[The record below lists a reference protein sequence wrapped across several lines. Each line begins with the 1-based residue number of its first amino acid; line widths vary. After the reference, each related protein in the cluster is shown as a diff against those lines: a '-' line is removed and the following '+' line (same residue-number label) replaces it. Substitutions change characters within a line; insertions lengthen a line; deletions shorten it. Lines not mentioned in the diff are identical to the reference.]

1 MTDVFYNKNSKK
13 FYCAKCDFVCSKLSL
28 WNKHISTY
36 KHANTDAILTQNS
49 CFNNKINKKTYDCIC
64 GKIYNHRQSLFSH
77 KKICFEGDNII
88 IDQEPI
94 KSHFIPPPID
104 LNLIMEV
111 IKQNHD
117 FKEMLFEQNKQMLE
131 QNKHNQEL
139 QKQMLDIAK
148 NTGNTTISN
157 NINNN
162 NSHNKQFNLNFFLN
176 ETCKDAMNITEFIN
190 SLQIQLDD
198 LEYTG
203 DNGYVAGVS
212 KIFLQ
217 ELNQLDVCKR
227 PIHCSDAK
235 REIFHIKNNENQWEK
250 ERVLLIKMIKQ
261 ITTQNIILLTTW
273 REAHPGCE
281 GYYHKLNDRYLK
293 ITGEAL
299 GSADDAVEL
308 RNFNKIIANVARA
321 TLIDKQHF

>member
-1 MTDVFYNKNSKK
+1 MITNLVPKSSE
-13 FYCAKCDFVCSKLSL
+13 CLLKCDICDYNTSRKSQYDRHLLTS
-28 WNKHISTY
+28 KHI
-36 KHANTDAILTQNS
+36 I
-49 CFNNKINKKTYDCIC
+49 NNKLITPNVQI
-64 GKIYNHRQSLFSH
+64 KIYECENCGNQYKYQSGLCAH
-77 KKICFEGDNII
+77 KKKCIQEENIINVQTDNI
-88 IDQEPI
+88 EPI
-94 KSHFIPPPID
+94 KPFTPTIDIEGLTNMFID
-104 LNLIMEV
+104 T
-111 IKQNHD
+111 IKQN
-117 FKEMLFEQNKQMLE
+117 
-131 QNKHNQEL
+131 QEF
-139 QKQMLDIAK
+139 QKQMFEMMKDNMAS
-148 NTGNTTISN
+148 TTISN
-157 NINNN
+157 SNNTT
-162 NSHNKQFNLNFFLN
+162 NSHNKQFNLQFFLN

-190 SLQIQLDD
+190 SLHLQLDD

-217 ELNQLDVCKR
+217 ELNQLDICKR

-308 RNFNKIIANVARA
+308 RNFNKIIANVAKA
-321 TLIDKQHF
+321 TLIDKHNNN

>member
-1 MTDVFYNKNSKK
+1 MITQNYPNYPIFFCKKCQFKTSNKKDYNRHLLTS
-13 FYCAKCDFVCSKLSL
+13 
-28 WNKHISTY
+28 KHINNNEIVIKTPEHICINCGNQY
-36 KHANTDAILTQNS
+36 K
-49 CFNNKINKKTYDCIC
+49 Y
-64 GKIYNHRQSLFSH
+64 QSGLCAH
-77 KKICFEGDNII
+77 KKKCIQEENIINVQTDNI
-88 IDQEPI
+88 EPI
-94 KSHFIPPPID
+94 KPFTPTIDIEGLTNMFID
-104 LNLIMEV
+104 T
-111 IKQNHD
+111 IKQN
-117 FKEMLFEQNKQMLE
+117 
-131 QNKHNQEL
+131 QEF
-139 QKQMLDIAK
+139 QKQMFEMMKDNMAS
-148 NTGNTTISN
+148 TTISN
-157 NINNN
+157 SNNTT
-162 NSHNKQFNLNFFLN
+162 NSHNKQFNLQFFLN

-190 SLQIQLDD
+190 SLHLQLDD

-217 ELNQLDVCKR
+217 ELNQLDICKR

-299 GSADDAVEL
+299 GSADDVVEL
-308 RNFNKIIANVARA
+308 RNFNKIIANVAKA
-321 TLIDKQHF
+321 TLIDKRF

>member
-1 MTDVFYNKNSKK
+1 MATNGNAKNCSNFDCIICDYHTSKNSNYIKHLMTAK
-13 FYCAKCDFVCSKLSL
+13 HKIYEKTSNFSTKAYTCDYCFKIYKDRTGL
-28 WNKHISTY
+28 WKH
-36 KHANTDAILTQNS
+36 
-49 CFNNKINKKTYDCIC
+49 NKKC
-64 GKIYNHRQSLFSH
+64 KIKPIEQQIQATNYENQ
-77 KKICFEGDNII
+77 EGNNNII
-88 IDQEPI
+88 VEQTPL
-94 KSHFIPPPID
+94 IPPTID
-104 LNLIMEV
+104 INLIMEV
-111 IKQNHD
+111 IKQNQE
-117 FKEMLFEQNKQMLE
+117 FKEMLFEQCKQ
-131 QNKHNQEL
+131 NHDL

-157 NINNN
+157 SNN
-162 NSHNKQFNLNFFLN
+162 NSNNKQFNLQFFLN

-308 RNFNKIIANVARA
+308 RNFNKIIANVAKA

>member
-1 MTDVFYNKNSKK
+1 MEANINPTNIPKYICEYCNLISNNKK
-13 FYCAKCDFVCSKLSL
+13 DF
-28 WNKHISTY
+28 NKHLLTS
-36 KHANTDAILTQNS
+36 KHIKHTNILTNANEISQE
-49 CFNNKINKKTYDCIC
+49 IPLREIICIC
-64 GKIYNHRQSLFSH
+64 GKKYKHMSSLCKH
-77 KKICFEGDNII
+77 KKMCNLNIQEDNII
-88 IDQEPI
+88 IEQPNL
-94 KSHFIPPPID
+94 IPPTID

-131 QNKHNQEL
+131 QIKHNQEL

-157 NINNN
+157 SNN
-162 NSHNKQFNLNFFLN
+162 NSNNKQFNLQFFLN

-308 RNFNKIIANVARA
+308 RNFNKIIANVAKA

>member
-1 MTDVFYNKNSKK
+1 MEMEINKTPKNASKYICENCDFKCSKK
-13 FYCAKCDFVCSKLSL
+13 CEWVRHTITP
-28 WNKHISTY
+28 KH
-36 KHANTDAILTQNS
+36 KNNVNG
-49 CFNNKINKKTYDCIC
+49 NNKEIMEIKKTPVLNYECNYC
-64 GKIYNHRQSLFSH
+64 GKEYRQYSGLWKH
-77 KKICFEGDNII
+77 KKNCFQEENLII
-88 IDQEPI
+88 ESPPL
-94 KSHFIPPPID
+94 IPPAID

-111 IKQNHD
+111 IKQNHE

-131 QNKHNQEL
+131 QNRQNQEL

-148 NTGNTTISN
+148 NTGNTNISN
-157 NINNN
+157 NINN
-162 NSHNKQFNLNFFLN
+162 NSHNKQFNLQFFLN

-217 ELNQLDVCKR
+217 ELNQLDICKR

-299 GSADDAVEL
+299 GSADDVVEL
-308 RNFNKIIANVARA
+308 RNFNKIIANVAKA

>member
-1 MTDVFYNKNSKK
+1 MPKNADKY
-13 FYCAKCDFVCSKLSL
+13 YCKMCNFKCSKLSN
-28 WNKHISTY
+28 WNTHIITSKHISSVTGY
-36 KHANTDAILTQNS
+36 INDINIMPKNANGFT
-49 CFNNKINKKTYDCIC
+49 CHC
-64 GKIYNHRQSLFSH
+64 GKNYNHSSGLWRH
-77 KKICFEGDNII
+77 KKICVQEESII
-88 IDQEPI
+88 IEPQHI
-94 KSHFIPPPID
+94 QSPFIPPPID

-131 QNKHNQEL
+131 QNRHNQEL
-139 QKQMLDIAK
+139 QKQMIDIAK
-148 NTGNTTISN
+148 NSGNTTISN
-157 NINNN
+157 NVN

-217 ELNQLDVCKR
+217 ELNQLDICKR

-308 RNFNKIIANVARA
+308 RNFNKIIANVAKA

>member
-1 MTDVFYNKNSKK
+1 MTKDFTQDLHFFICEKCCFETSNKKDYTRHLFTRKHLILYNTNKNYPIYPLKNYDCECGKK
-13 FYCAKCDFVCSKLSL
+13 YKHQSSL
-28 WNKHISTY
+28 WN
-36 KHANTDAILTQNS
+36 
-49 CFNNKINKKTYDCIC
+49 
-64 GKIYNHRQSLFSH
+64 H
-77 KKICFEGDNII
+77 KKKCNIEKQIENII
-88 IDQEPI
+88 MDQQPI

-111 IKQNHD
+111 IKQNHE
-117 FKEMLFEQNKQMLE
+117 FKEMLFEQNKQMLD

-148 NTGNTTISN
+148 NTGNTNISN
-157 NINNN
+157 NNNN
-162 NSHNKQFNLNFFLN
+162 NINSNNKQFNLNFFLN

-190 SLQIQLDD
+190 SLQLQLDD

-308 RNFNKIIANVARA
+308 RNFNKIIANVAKA

>member
-1 MTDVFYNKNSKK
+1 MLFDEKPAKKNICDICDYKCYKQSDMIKHLSTGKHKKMKNAIKNGENANILEKNSP
-13 FYCAKCDFVCSKLSL
+13 
-28 WNKHISTY
+28 KHNI
-36 KHANTDAILTQNS
+36 
-49 CFNNKINKKTYDCIC
+49 CEC
-64 GKIYNHRQSLFSH
+64 GKWYNHYTSLSRH
-77 KKICFEGDNII
+77 KKKCNLSIQEENII
-88 IDQEPI
+88 IKTP
-94 KSHFIPPPID
+94 SLIPPAID

-111 IKQNHD
+111 IKQNHE

-131 QNKHNQEL
+131 HSQEL

-148 NTGNTTISN
+148 NSGNT
-157 NINNN
+157 NINNNTNN

-190 SLQIQLDD
+190 SLHLQLDD

-217 ELNQLDVCKR
+217 ELNQLDICKR

-308 RNFNKIIANVARA
+308 RNFNKIIANVAKA
-321 TLIDKQHF
+321 TLIDKHNNN

>member
-1 MTDVFYNKNSKK
+1 MVDKLCDKMCPTQYYCERCDFKCSKK
-13 FYCAKCDFVCSKLSL
+13 WHWSRHLTSS
-28 WNKHISTY
+28 KHINVDITISQCDKCVKCY
-36 KHANTDAILTQNS
+36 K
-49 CFNNKINKKTYDCIC
+49 CIC
-64 GKIYNHRQSLFSH
+64 GKEYNHRQSLSLH
-77 KKICFEGDNII
+77 KKKCNQPNINQEENVI
-88 IDQEPI
+88 IEQ
-94 KSHFIPPPID
+94 SHFIPPPID

-131 QNKHNQEL
+131 QVKQNQEL
-139 QKQMLDIAK
+139 QKQVLDIAK
-148 NTGNTTISN
+148 NSGNTTISN
-157 NINNN
+157 NINSN
-162 NSHNKQFNLNFFLN
+162 NKQFNLQFFLN

-190 SLQIQLDD
+190 SLKLQLDD

-227 PIHCSDAK
+227 PIHCSDIK

-299 GSADDAVEL
+299 GSADDVVEL
-308 RNFNKIIANVARA
+308 RNFNKIIANVAKA
-321 TLIDKQHF
+321 TLIDKHNF

>member
-1 MTDVFYNKNSKK
+1 MDINKVPKSSGLFNCKICHYNTSRKSQYDRHIMTSKHHIQ
-13 FYCAKCDFVCSKLSL
+13 AKWYENDINLIMKVPAPNNEKFVCKCG
-28 WNKHISTY
+28 KEY
-36 KHANTDAILTQNS
+36 KHTSGLW
-49 CFNNKINKKTYDCIC
+49 
-64 GKIYNHRQSLFSH
+64 RH
-77 KKICFEGDNII
+77 KKICFQEENII
-88 IDQEPI
+88 IEQSP
-94 KSHFIPPPID
+94 FIPPPID

-111 IKQNHD
+111 IKQNQE
-117 FKEMLFEQNKQMLE
+117 FKEMLFEQCKQ
-131 QNKHNQEL
+131 NQEL
-139 QKQMLDIAK
+139 QKQMIDIAK
-148 NTGNTTISN
+148 NSGITTNSHN
-157 NINNN
+157 NI
-162 NSHNKQFNLNFFLN
+162 NSHNKQFNLQFFLN

-190 SLQIQLDD
+190 SLQLQLDD

-217 ELNQLDVCKR
+217 ELNQLEVCKR

-299 GSADDAVEL
+299 GSADDVVEL
-308 RNFNKIIANVARA
+308 RNFNKIIANVAKA
-321 TLIDKQHF
+321 TQIDKHSDFYKSSCL